1 MAAVNLFAQWLLPI
15 ILAGIPLYG
24 YLRGVKVYETFIEGA
39 EEGLAIAL
47 RIFPF
52 VLAIF
57 IAVGM
62 FRTSGLFDLLARG
75 ISPFTAPFHIPADVI
90 PVVLLRP
97 LSGSATLGLVGEVM
111 KTHGADAFVS
121 RLAAVVQGSSDT
133 TFFVLTLYFGSV
145 GVRDPRYALPVGL
158 IGDAVGFVA
167 AILVCGWIF
176 G

>member
-1 MAAVNLFAQWLLPI
+1 MAALNFLAQWLLPL

-24 YLRGVKVYETFIEGA
+24 HLKGVKVYETFIEGA
-39 EEGLAIAL
+39 EEGLTIAV

-57 IAVGM
+57 MAVGM
-62 FRTSGLFDLLARG
+62 FRTSGLFDLLSRTL
-75 ISPFTAPFHIPADVI
+75 SPVTNALHIPADVI
-90 PVVLLRP
+90 PVLLLRP
-97 LSGSATLGLVGEVM
+97 LSGSATLGLVGELM

-167 AILVCGWIF
+167 ALLVCTWIF